1 MKKILYALL
10 FQCLFGQIAIA
21 QFSDDFNDGD
31 WTKNPTWSAGGLDS
45 NWIVNSKNEL
55 QVKAKTAGF
64 SALDYSY
71 TCEQAM
77 VWEILVRMEFAPS
90 TANRLLLHLTRN
102 TYSVG
107 TPSRSYLLTMGEDGT
122 TDKIKL
128 ERNSSGSGVLIGTCQ
143 NTFVVN
149 NQVNTRLRIK
159 RDAKNFWTIEAD
171 YNGGYA
177 FKQEAAFQE
186 SNPYPFEKNTSFLIF
201 CEYTDS
207 RKDKFFF
214 DDIKVYKNEPDVT
227 PPTVLSASQDAKL
240 LNRVNV
246 VFSEVV
252 DSVQAK
258 NVLSYTLSKSAGS
271 PIKIT
276 YNYDRVSLD
285 FQNNLQAASN
295 YDLLVYTITDL
306 AKNVMKPQT
315 VSFTT
320 ATAPI
325 STQPFDLIINE
336 IMADPFPQ
344 IGLPKTEFVE
354 LYNRS
359 SKTID
364 LQGFSLKDKGA
375 TAYKL
380 PKFALAPDRY
390 VIIYKRDKAINFGK
404 YGDTLALATFFALDS
419 DNEEISLFNEKNEL
433 IDRVNYG
440 LASYQDDKKSDGGW
454 SLERINPETPC
465 LGGFN
470 FIASKSDDGGTPG
483 KKNSVFSS
491 QKDQTP
497 LSISYAFPTSDTEIL
512 LHFNKN
518 FDLNTLQN
526 TAFEIETGVKSV
538 VQGASASEAK
548 VTLFAAMQKG
558 KVYAFKIKNT
568 LKDCIGNAIKD
579 LSIPMGV
586 PESISPKDVVINEVL
601 FNPKKGGVD
610 FIEVYNRSKKI
621 VNLNDLNIDNQK
633 KLDVQEI
640 TTNYLLLPNSYA
652 VLTENK
658 SILLRQGYDIKNPN
672 AIIETKLPSFDD
684 DEGNVQLI
692 KADAP
697 GKQLIDAMDY
707 EKTYHYP
714 LLKDQSGVSLE
725 RINPDGESNN
735 KNNWF
740 SAASTV
746 GFATPTYQNSQFLI
760 LQNAQNEGF
769 TLSNTRLSP
778 DGDGFEDYLLISY
791 KNDLVGLTATAR
803 VFDLD
808 GRLIKTL
815 AENQI
820 LGSEGELRWDGDTDT
835 SAKASL
841 GIYILLIEYFSP
853 DGSTGKGKKIVSVVG
868 RL

>member
-1 MKKILYALL
+1 MKKLLYALI
-10 FQCLFGQIAIA
+10 FQCIFSQIATA
-21 QFSDDFNDGD
+21 QFSDDFSDGD
-31 WTKNPTWSAGGLDS
+31 WTKNPTWSWQADSFIVNAKKELQLNAKAGG
-45 NWIVNSKNEL
+45 I
-55 QVKAKTAGF
+55 ARIGT
-64 SALDYSY
+64 SY

-77 VWEILVRMEFAPS
+77 VWEFLVRMEFAPS
-90 TANRLLLHLTRN
+90 QSNRLRVLL
-102 TYSVG
+102 TYSPANGAV
-107 TPSRSYLLTMGEDGT
+107 PAQAYELIIGEDGS

-128 ERNSSGSGVLIGTCQ
+128 QKFEATTPFVTCQ

-159 RDAKNFWTIEAD
+159 RDVKNFWTIETD
-171 YNGGYA
+171 YNGGYV

-186 SNPYPFEKNTSFLIF
+186 INPIIFSNTTFAFW

-227 PPTVLSASQDAKL
+227 PPSVLSASQDSKL

-246 VFSEVV
+246 FFSEVV

-258 NVLSYTLSKSAGS
+258 NVLSYTLSKNAGS
-271 PIKIT
+271 PVKIT

-285 FQNNLQAASN
+285 FQNNLQAAAN
-295 YDLLVYTITDL
+295 YDLLIYNIADL

-320 ATAPI
+320 ATAPVT
-325 STQPFDLIINE
+325 TQAFDILINE

-344 IGLPKTEFVE
+344 IGLPKAEFVE

-364 LQGFSLKDKGA
+364 LQGFSLKDKGT

-380 PKFALAPDRY
+380 PKFSLTPDHY

-419 DNEEISLFNEKNEL
+419 DNEELSLFSEKNEL

-440 LASYQDDKKSDGGW
+440 LASYQDDKKSAGGW

-483 KKNSVFSS
+483 KKNSVFSN
-491 QKDQTP
+491 QKDQSP
-497 LSISYAFPTSDTEIL
+497 LTNIYAFPNSDTEIL
-512 LHFNKN
+512 LRFNKN

-526 TAFEIETGVKSV
+526 TTFEIETGVKSV
-538 VQGASASEAK
+538 TKGATASEVK
-548 VTLFAAMQKG
+548 ITLSAAMQKG
-558 KVYAFKIKNT
+558 KIYTLKIKNT
-568 LKDCIGNAIKD
+568 LKDCIGNSIKD
-579 LSIPMGV
+579 SFIPMGV
-586 PESISPKDVVINEVL
+586 PESISHKDVVINEIL

-610 FIEVYNRSKKI
+610 FVEVYNRSKKI
-621 VNLNDLNIDNQK
+621 INLNDLNIDNQK

-640 TTNYLLLPNSYA
+640 NTNYLLLPSSYA

-658 SILLRQGYDIKNPN
+658 SILLNQGYTIQDLN

-697 GKQLIDAMDY
+697 GKQLIDAVDY
-707 EKTYHYP
+707 DKTYHYS

-725 RINPDGESNN
+725 RINPDGESNQ
-735 KNNWF
+735 KSNWY

-760 LQNAQNEGF
+760 LQNPQNERF
-769 TLSNTRLSP
+769 SLSNTRLSP
-778 DGDGFEDYLLISY
+778 DGDGFEDYLLITY
-791 KNDLVGLTATAR
+791 KNDLAGLTATAR
-803 VFDLD
+803 IFDLD
-808 GRLIKTL
+808 GRPIKTL
-815 AENQI
+815 AENQL
-820 LGSEGELRWDGDTDT
+820 LGSQGELRWDGDTDT
-835 SAKASL
+835 VTRASL
-841 GIYILLIEYFSP
+841 GIYIVLIEYFSP
-853 DGSTGKGKKIVSVVG
+853 DGSVGKEKKIVSVVG